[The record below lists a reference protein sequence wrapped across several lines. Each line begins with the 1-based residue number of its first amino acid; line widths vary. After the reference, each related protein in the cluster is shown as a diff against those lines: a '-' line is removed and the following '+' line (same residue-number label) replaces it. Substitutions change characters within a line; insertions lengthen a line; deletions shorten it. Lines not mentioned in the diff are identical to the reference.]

1 MWAVLGSVQVVR
13 LPRTT
18 RCCLAV
24 LPVSKTSV
32 LPPGRHPACLWDHW
46 TQGGETVKWCWE
58 FKLIFIKE
66 GGDIDVL
73 RGKKASCLQL
83 HNNVERMVKKCQI
96 LIIGG
101 TRKRC
106 VTFFLWFP
114 PIFCQFEIISKCY
127 KITNMIM
134 LSSGIF
140 SSDVLMWG
148 IPKTGPMWNYP
159 GVSKWT
165 TLGNVQCSFKYHE
178 IQSRVFVFSVLL
190 SKSNLYFLFFLC
202 YLYLVLLSGLSYPC
216 KINWELVFLDSLEE
230 LACKTFWA

>member
-1 MWAVLGSVQVVR
+1 MCDIFPMIPPNFLSVWN
-13 LPRTT
+13 
-18 RCCLAV
+18 C
-24 LPVSKTSV
+24 
-32 LPPGRHPACLWDHW
+32 
-46 TQGGETVKWCWE
+46 
-58 FKLIFIKE
+58 F
-66 GGDIDVL
+66 
-73 RGKKASCLQL
+73 
-83 HNNVERMVKKCQI
+83 RMK
-96 LIIGG
+96 
-101 TRKRC
+101 
-106 VTFFLWFP
+106 
-114 PIFCQFEIISKCY
+114 SY

-148 IPKTGPMWNYP
+148 IPKTGPTWNYP
-159 GVSKWT
+159 GVSEWT